1 MAIASDDFI
10 LPLFKQVDL
19 ILNNF
24 VYNGYQALVSYI
36 QLPLG
41 ALVLLG
47 VIILG
52 WRTYLGMGNI
62 SLADYA
68 KFVVSVGL
76 IYMFAIHWG
85 NFSQY
90 VIDLFNK
97 GIIDGMSSKL
107 MDANPIQIPN
117 ANGLEGAL
125 QVTSTILDYIVRGIF
140 SEVSWSNLSYIAYG
154 TVIYLASWLMI
165 GLIVLE
171 LILAKMIMA
180 LLFVISPIII
190 PMALFKRTETIFNN
204 WIGSLVGHALLIIMI
219 SGLMGIFMS
228 IVFWA
233 LPISKVSSVI
243 PSTFYD
249 GLATTIFPLLITM
262 LATIFLTVKIN
273 SLAMQIG
280 GGVSSGNSAG
290 MIAGMMGGAAMA
302 KGISSLL
309 TRKGGAAAKIGG
321 SVLKSTG
328 GRAVRMGQSA
338 LKRMRRG
345 Q

>member
-1 MAIASDDFI
+1 MRTINCNCAPSIKFI
-10 LPLFKQVDL
+10 
-19 ILNNF
+19 
-24 VYNGYQALVSYI
+24 
-36 QLPLG
+36 
-41 ALVLLG
+41 
-47 VIILG
+47 
-52 WRTYLGMGNI
+52 T
-62 SLADYA
+62 
-68 KFVVSVGL
+68 
-76 IYMFAIHWG
+76 
-85 NFSQY
+85 
-90 VIDLFNK
+90 
-97 GIIDGMSSKL
+97 
-107 MDANPIQIPN
+107 
-117 ANGLEGAL
+117 
-125 QVTSTILDYIVRGIF
+125 T
-140 SEVSWSNLSYIAYG
+140 
-154 TVIYLASWLMI
+154 
-165 GLIVLE
+165 
-171 LILAKMIMA
+171 
-180 LLFVISPIII
+180 
-190 PMALFKRTETIFNN
+190 